1 MRPRPHELSEAD
13 KLREAYFVALGRAA
27 LDRRVHATFGAEAR
41 KGLWSG
47 NALARH
53 ALVLAKRHLRLDGA
67 WRCRCPDRIRQLRA
81 AHEHDVARA

>member
-47 NALARH
+47 NALARN
-53 ALVLAKRHLRLDGA
+53 ALVLAKRHLRLDGGA
-67 WRCRCPDRIRQLRA
+67 GRMRPLRA